1 MAHDEPY
8 RINGPPSSH
17 RQAPTGHN
25 FRKLRTLA
33 MRILFDHQVMDAQI
47 RGGISRYFHQLI
59 STLESRELAEVR
71 LPPAYTDNECFRP
84 LLAKL
89 GLQRNG
95 IRTFLIQN
103 IRRTALPRQEIERV
117 WRRAKRRHNRE
128 ASVKKLK
135 ERDFDLFHP
144 TYYDP
149 YFLDHLKGKP
159 FVLTIH
165 DMIHEMFPGYFKPD
179 DRTREHKAMLAR
191 EAAGIIA
198 ISSSTKAD
206 ILKYIDVDPG
216 KIEVIHLAGS
226 LTGESEE
233 IAVPGNYVLH
243 VGERC
248 RHKNFQTFL
257 AAFAGL
263 AAALPDLHLVCA
275 SQKGFDRSERD
286 LIERLGLAGRCASLS
301 ANDRQLTYLYRNA
314 ALLAVPS
321 LYEGFGLPVLEAFAA
336 HCPVALS
343 ATSCFPEI
351 AGDAAL
357 YFDPSDVSS
366 IERALGRL
374 LSDRA
379 LRQAL
384 IFRGQERLQKF
395 SWATT
400 AERTVAVYGRC
411 LSGGLPYEKS
421 DGAPPGHEC
430 PGYVGTEKPA
440 EAGSEARAAPPG
452 AGFTRLFG

>member
-8 RINGPPSSH
+8 RINGTPSSH
-17 RQAPTGHN
+17 RQAPPAGHN
-25 FRKLRTLA
+25 FRRLRTLA

-59 STLESRELAEVR
+59 STLESRGLAEVR
-71 LPPAYTDNECFRP
+71 LPPVYTDNECFRP
-84 LLAKL
+84 LLSEL
-89 GLQRNG
+89 GLQRYG
-95 IRTFLIQN
+95 LPSLLIQN
-103 IRRTALPRQEIERV
+103 IRRTGLPRKEIERV
-117 WRRAKRRHNRE
+117 WRRAKRRHNRR
-128 ASVKKLK
+128 ASIKKLK
-135 ERDFDLFHP
+135 EQDFDLFHP

-179 DRTREHKAMLAR
+179 DKTGEHKALLAR

-198 ISSSTKAD
+198 ISASTKAD
-206 ILKYIDVDPG
+206 ILRYIDVDPE
-216 KIEVIHLAGS
+216 KIEVIHHANS

-263 AAALPDLHLVCA
+263 ASALPDLHLVCA
-275 SQKGFDRSERD
+275 SSKGFDRSELD
-286 LIERLGLAGRCASLS
+286 LIEKLGLVGRCASLS
-301 ANDRQLTYLYRNA
+301 VSDRQLTFLYRNA
-314 ALLAVPS
+314 ALLAFPS
-321 LYEGFGLPVLEAFAA
+321 LHEGFGLPVLEAFAA
-336 HCPVALS
+336 GCPVALS

-366 IERALGRL
+366 IERALGKL
-374 LSDRA
+374 LSDSA
-379 LRQAL
+379 LRRTL
-384 IFRGQERLQKF
+384 TRLGQQQLQSF

-400 AERTVAVYGRC
+400 AERTAAVYGRC
-411 LSGGLPYEKS
+411 LPGGSLYGKL
-421 DGAPPGHEC
+421 DAL
-430 PGYVGTEKPA
+430 
-440 EAGSEARAAPPG
+440 EAGGRAARQG
-452 AGFTRLFG
+452 ENGGYRGSVAS